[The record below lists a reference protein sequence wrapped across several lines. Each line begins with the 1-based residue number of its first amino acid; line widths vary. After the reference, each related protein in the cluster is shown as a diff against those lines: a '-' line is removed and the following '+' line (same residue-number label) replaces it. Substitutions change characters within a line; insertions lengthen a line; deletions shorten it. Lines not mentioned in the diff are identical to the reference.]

1 MIIYW
6 LYPINFQWKVL
17 ILKREKP
24 NRFIANVRIQGEGN
38 EPDSDPVVRCHV
50 KNTGTA
56 TVYGMVDGDDCFV
69 FKQVYNK
76 RETLF
81 VT

>member
-1 MIIYW
+1 MKYDRVVTGTFIS
-6 LYPINFQWKVL
+6 
-17 ILKREKP
+17 RP
-24 NRFIANVRIQGEGN
+24 NRFIAICEVGKET
-38 EPDSDPVVRCHV
+38 VTVHV